1 MNPARIA
8 IVGTGV
14 IGKTHIEATKTCDE
28 ATLFGIVEPGPNGA
42 AIAQANDC
50 TLFTDLDAL
59 IAARPDAVVVATPNA
74 THVPI
79 GVQLIEAGIPVLI
92 EKPLA
97 ETAEAGARLV
107 AASEKTGVPGL
118 TGHHRRHNPIIR
130 AAKSVIAS
138 ERFGQLVM
146 GTVTASLRKDDA
158 YFDVA
163 WHGEKGNGGPILIN
177 LIHEVDLLRHFF
189 GEVAQVHAVVSNKA
203 RGLEVEDTAAIV
215 LRFASGGL
223 VTVAISDAAVGP
235 WCWDINAGENPG
247 RFPKHDV
254 ISSMFAGSEGG
265 VSLPDLSFWRHG
277 GEKSWY
283 EKLQHEVLPTDGEDA
298 YVSQI
303 RNLARVARGT
313 EAPLTSLRE
322 GYEDMRVLEAVT
334 RSAETEC
341 RWICKARGGRGEAG
355 CRPSRWLT
363 QLGEKRPPLGGR
375 FASLVV
381 CGLPRKPR
389 TRGVRCQT
397 SPKRPPGGREGAA
410 RRLVASG
417 PASPT
422 RSAWAQSS
430 LPWVGAFRP
439 LVVCAL
445 S

>member
-107 AASEKTGVPGL
+107 AASEQTGVPGL

-247 RFPKHDV
+247 RFPKHDG

-334 RSAETEC
+334 RSAET
-341 RWICKARGGRGEAG
+341 GM
-355 CRPSRWLT
+355 PVDL
-363 QLGEKRPPLGGR
+363 
-375 FASLVV
+375 
-381 CGLPRKPR
+381 
-389 TRGVRCQT
+389 
-397 SPKRPPGGREGAA
+397 
-410 RRLVASG
+410 
-417 PASPT
+417 
-422 RSAWAQSS
+422 
-430 LPWVGAFRP
+430 
-439 LVVCAL
+439 
-445 S
+445 